1 MSYKKASKGMMSL
14 EREPL
19 QSTIVFSA
27 EGSFLPGLRM
37 EGAI

>member
-1 MSYKKASKGMMSL
+1 MMSL

-19 QSTIVFSA
+19 QSTNHLSA
-27 EGSFLPGLRM
+27 EGSFLPGLHL